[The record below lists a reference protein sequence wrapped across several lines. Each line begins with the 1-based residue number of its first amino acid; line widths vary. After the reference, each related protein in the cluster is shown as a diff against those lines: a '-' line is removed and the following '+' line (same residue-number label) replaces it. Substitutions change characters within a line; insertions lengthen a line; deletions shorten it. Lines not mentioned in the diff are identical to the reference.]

1 MKYICDTLLD
11 QIYDRANVRCKIQT
25 QERSFLDLTSSILDS
40 DILCM
45 LLNVSDMIST
55 LGKKFPDEA
64 NRRTIDKSG

>member
-45 LLNVSDMIST
+45 LLN
-55 LGKKFPDEA
+55 GKKFPDEA